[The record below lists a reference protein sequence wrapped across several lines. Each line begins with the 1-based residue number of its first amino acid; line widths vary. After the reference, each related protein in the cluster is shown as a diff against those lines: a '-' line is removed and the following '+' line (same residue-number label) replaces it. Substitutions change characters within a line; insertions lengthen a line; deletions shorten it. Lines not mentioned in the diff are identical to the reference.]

1 MSSHRVYYN
10 MNASMAKTCIFLVSA
25 CGVHN
30 AIAQYSFGTEV
41 VDENITIIHM
51 TVL

>member
-10 MNASMAKTCIFLVSA
+10 MNASRAQTCIFKVSV

-30 AIAQYSFGTEV
+30 VITQYSFGIEV
-41 VDENITIIHM
+41 VDENIIIIHM